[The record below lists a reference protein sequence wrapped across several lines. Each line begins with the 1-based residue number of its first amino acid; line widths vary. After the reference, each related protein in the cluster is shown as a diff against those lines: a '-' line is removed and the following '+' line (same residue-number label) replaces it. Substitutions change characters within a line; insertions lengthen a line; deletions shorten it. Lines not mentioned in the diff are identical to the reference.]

1 MMSLGTLALMILLPA
16 IVGLA
21 GCTPSA
27 EESAEEP
34 AQSVAPAENIRL
46 TIQDDSG
53 DVTYEGVSGDLP
65 EGFPADFPIPVGVI
79 EQSNRLLVGGQPMW
93 SLVVQTP
100 ASYAETI
107 AFFES
112 QLPATGWTVTG
123 SREAEL
129 DWGTTFSMRVRSPDA
144 TMTGSVSIED
154 RESGAPV
161 TVNLSRN
168 R

>member
-1 MMSLGTLALMILLPA
+1 VHPLSRGI
-16 IVGLA
+16 
-21 GCTPSA
+21 S
-27 EESAEEP
+27 EETT
-34 AQSVAPAENIRL
+34 QNGAPAENIRL

-100 ASYAETI
+100 ASYAQTI

-112 QLPATGWTVTG
+112 ELPVAGWTLTG
-123 SREAEL
+123 SREAVM
-129 DWGTTFSMRVRSPDA
+129 DWGTTFSIRVQSPDE
-144 TMTGSVSIED
+144 TINGSVTIED
-154 RESGAPV
+154 RERGAPV

>member
-1 MMSLGTLALMILLPA
+1 MMSLGKLALMILLPF

-34 AQSVAPAENIRL
+34 TQSVAPAENIRL

-53 DVTYEGVSGDLP
+53 DVTYEGVSGELP
-65 EGFPADFPIPVGVI
+65 EGFPADFPIPAGVI
-79 EQSNRLLVGGQPMW
+79 EQSNRLLVGGLPMW

-100 ASYAETI
+100 AAYAQTI
-107 AFFES
+107 AFYES
-112 QLPATGWTVTG
+112 QLPAAGWTVTG
-123 SREAEL
+123 SREAEM
-129 DWGTTFSMRVRSPDA
+129 DWGTNFFMQVRSADETIA
-144 TMTGSVSIED
+144 GSVSIED

-168 R
+168 P

>member
-1 MMSLGTLALMILLPA
+1 LRGVWLFVLLPA
-16 IVGLA
+16 LVGLA
-21 GCTPSA
+21 GCTPAA
-27 EESAEEP
+27 EETASETVEAVESAG
-34 AQSVAPAENIRL
+34 NIRL
-46 TIQDDSG
+46 TIEDDSG

-65 EGFPADFPIPVGVI
+65 EGFPAGFPIPVGVI

-93 SLVVQTP
+93 SLVVETP

-129 DWGTTFSMRVRSPDA
+129 DWGTTFSIRVRSPDG
-144 TMTGSVSIED
+144 TMTGSVSIDD

>member
-1 MMSLGTLALMILLPA
+1 MMSLDKVGLMILLSA

-27 EESAEEP
+27 EETT
-34 AQSVAPAENIRL
+34 QNGAPAENIRL

-53 DVTYEGVSGDLP
+53 DVTYEGVSGELP
-65 EGFPADFPIPVGVI
+65 EGFPTDFPIPVGVI

-107 AFFES
+107 VFFES
-112 QLPATGWTVTG
+112 ELPVAGWTVTG
-123 SREAEL
+123 SREAVM
-129 DWGTTFSMRVRSPDA
+129 DWGTTFSIRVQSPDE
-144 TMTGSVSIED
+144 TINGSVTIED
-154 RESGAPV
+154 RERGAPV